1 MTVVNEKDFHPDF
14 FSEVPK
20 SKGMPSFLPIIIA
33 IGVIGIFAYG
43 GATVLLAG
51 HGHYWPSTTT
61 LRMNLSTNSAP

>member
-14 FSEVPK
+14 FTEVPK
-20 SKGMPSFLPIIIA
+20 SKGMPSFLPIVIA

-51 HGHYWPSTTT
+51 HGHVWPATTA
-61 LRMNLSTNSAP
+61 LRIDLGTKPSP

>member
-20 SKGMPSFLPIIIA
+20 SKGMPSFLPIVIA

-43 GATVLLAG
+43 GATVLLSS
-51 HGHYWPSTTT
+51 HGHSWPSVSTE
-61 LRMNLSTNSAP
+61 RINLNTSSTP